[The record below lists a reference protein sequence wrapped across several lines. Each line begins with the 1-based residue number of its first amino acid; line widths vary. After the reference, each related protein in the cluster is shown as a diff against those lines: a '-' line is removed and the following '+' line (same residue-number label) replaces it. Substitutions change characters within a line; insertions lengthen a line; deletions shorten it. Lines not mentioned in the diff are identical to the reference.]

1 MLSKNQSGNSCLVE
15 RRGTGSFYRT
25 PAGLSAILKAVAWLG
40 GHEDWKMGKI
50 LIVDDE
56 LNQRSAL
63 ESILTRWGYTVLSAC
78 NGSDA
83 LVRLRNFDADI
94 VITDLNMP
102 VLDGKGL
109 LAELAKMGHRAQ
121 AIVLTGFGSV
131 DAALETVHRLG
142 AFWYIE
148 KPVQPPALKM
158 ILERAMEKRRLI
170 AEGGRSGQNAAGPKT
185 LPDVV
190 GESAAMKEVFY
201 LLDQVAPTSATVL
214 ISGESGT
221 GKEIVARAIHRLS
234 PRRDGPFFALNC
246 AAMPEALMES
256 ELFGHEKGAFTGAS
270 ERRAGCFELAQG
282 GTLLLDEIGDMPVN
296 TQSKLLRVLEDRRV
310 RRLGAARDSEVDVR
324 VVAAT
329 NHNLRDLIAKGAF
342 REDLYFRLNVFEIH
356 LPPLR
361 SRKQDIPA
369 LSAQLITGLNTKHNC
384 RVTGV
389 GPEAEALFQTY
400 NWPGNVRELRNILER
415 AVILA
420 SAGEISVGHLPR
432 DFAGRPESPPPAS
445 AHGDSFVLQ
454 AGVTVDA
461 AERALIEL
469 TLRHTG
475 GNRSKAAEALGISI
489 KTLFNK
495 LKEYEGGQ

>member
-1 MLSKNQSGNSCLVE
+1 MKRAARTNPVI
-15 RRGTGSFYRT
+15 RASFYQGERFLLT
-25 PAGLSAILKAVAWLG
+25 GPPRGLSAILKAVAWLG
-40 GHEDWKMGKI
+40 GHWDGKMGKI

-83 LVRLRNFDADI
+83 LVRLRSFDADI

-102 VLDGKGL
+102 VLDGKSL

-158 ILERAMEKRRLI
+158 ILERAMEKRHLT
-170 AEGGRSGQNAAGPKT
+170 AEGASSAQNVAGPKT

-190 GESAAMKEVFY
+190 GESPAMKEVFY

-221 GKEIVARAIHRLS
+221 GKEIVALAIHRLS

-256 ELFGHEKGAFTGAS
+256 ELFGHEKGAFTGAA

-296 TQSKLLRVLEDRRV
+296 TQAKLLRVLEDR
-310 RRLGAARDSEVDVR
+310 LE
-324 VVAAT
+324 
-329 NHNLRDLIAKGAF
+329 
-342 REDLYFRLNVFEIH
+342 
-356 LPPLR
+356 
-361 SRKQDIPA
+361 
-369 LSAQLITGLNTKHNC
+369 TG
-384 RVTGV
+384 
-389 GPEAEALFQTY
+389 
-400 NWPGNVRELRNILER
+400 
-415 AVILA
+415 
-420 SAGEISVGHLPR
+420 S
-432 DFAGRPESPPPAS
+432 
-445 AHGDSFVLQ
+445 
-454 AGVTVDA
+454 
-461 AERALIEL
+461 RAL
-469 TLRHTG
+469 
-475 GNRSKAAEALGISI
+475 LG
-489 KTLFNK
+489 
-495 LKEYEGGQ
+495 E